1 MKKIILIVAIV
12 FSGMLMQA
20 QMKKATKIIVHSNDT
35 SKVIV
40 LNRFI
45 DYLMGHDIYFMDVNE
60 PR

>member
-40 LNRFI
+40 LNSFI